1 MSASAQSLPMLS
13 GTGCSFETQVERGHS
28 PMAGA
33 AMPIR
38 DTTTWKMAFW
48 AAAVDSPRRFPFS
61 SVTGIPSL
69 SSLQGQWERVEPRA
83 HGWGIKGQG
92 RDTAHLQRE
101 ADILLYSPFTACI
114 VSWEGLS

>member
-1 MSASAQSLPMLS
+1 MLTGPCQQWDPIPHCQGSAAISQHRWR
-13 GTGCSFETQVERGHS
+13 RGHS

-33 AMPIR
+33 AMPMR

-69 SSLQGQWERVEPRA
+69 SSLQGQS
-83 HGWGIKGQG
+83 G
-92 RDTAHLQRE
+92 
-101 ADILLYSPFTACI
+101 
-114 VSWEGLS
+114 